1 MKFSVFPAAL
11 AFGALL
17 TAGPA
22 LGESGSSNDTVQG
35 PADRQGSTVYD
46 GDWVSIGAGVGYGPS
61 YSGSDDYVAFPVPLI
76 QGSLGGVAIRP
87 RAGGVALDFIPDP
100 DKGAGFALG
109 PVLRIRSDRA
119 RQIEDPVVASAGKLK
134 TAIEIGGNAGVS
146 MPAVLNPYDR
156 LSFSVDVTHD
166 INGAHRGTAISPG
179 ISYFTPLSRGMIA
192 MLSVSAEHGDR
203 KFMDYYYS
211 VSPTQSAASGLPT
224 YTAGSGWTKAGAN
237 LIVGVDLDGDLTNG
251 GLGLVFIGGYSHML
265 GDAKDTPYTS
275 IRGSADQ
282 WLGGVGIGYTF

>member
-1 MKFSVFPAAL
+1 MKCRVIPALLAAGAAFAAL
-11 AFGALL
+11 PAFADENAADP
-17 TAGPA
+17 TTQRPA
-22 LGESGSSNDTVQG
+22 DAEADTVF
-35 PADRQGSTVYD
+35 D

-61 YSGSDDYVAFPVPLI
+61 YSGSDDYVLFPVPLI
-76 QGSLGGVAIRP
+76 QGRLGGVSIRP
-87 RAGGVALDFIPDP
+87 RPAGVALDFIPDTN
-100 DKGAGFALG
+100 DGVGFSLG
-109 PVLRIRSDRA
+109 PVILLRSDRA
-119 RQIEDPVVASAGKLK
+119 NQIEDPIVASAGQLE

-146 MPAVLNPYDR
+146 MPGVLNPYDQ
-156 LSFSVDVTHD
+156 LSFSVDITHD
-166 INGAHRGTAISPG
+166 INGAHGGTAISPD

-192 MLSVSAEHGDR
+192 MLSVSVEHGDR

-282 WLGGVGIGYTF
+282 WFGGAGIGYTF